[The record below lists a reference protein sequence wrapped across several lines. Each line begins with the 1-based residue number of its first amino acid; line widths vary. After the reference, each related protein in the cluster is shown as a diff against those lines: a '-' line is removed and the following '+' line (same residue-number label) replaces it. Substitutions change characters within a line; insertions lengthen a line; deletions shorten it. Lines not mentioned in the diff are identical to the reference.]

1 MKPLLPSL
9 LVPFICTALFV
20 ILCLAST
27 SRLSPAASDTCQDLR
42 AMSASTLS
50 QVLVLTR
57 RLVSDQFFAIFH
69 VSIDRPCPF
78 WNADGGKCA
87 IRECSVCDCPAD
99 EVPALWRS
107 ADAADTAADTDAA
120 TQAAESAPG
129 ISVNTAIP
137 FACEKLADGDSLND
151 IDRSHEGA
159 QQRNWAAPPDKE
171 DWTVQ
176 DSGGGTEML
185 YVDLRKNPERYTGF
199 SGKETHRIWSAIY
212 DENCIV
218 SADKCRD
225 GLCAPGTCKEERVF
239 HKLISGVHTSITM
252 HIAAGYLLGTTW
264 GKNVEIYEKRVR
276 KFPERVENLKLT
288 LALILR
294 AVAKVAPSLDPA
306 VFEYKTG
313 NAEQDRE
320 TALRVRALLAH
331 PVLVRGCEE
340 LVFDEKDM
348 FVAHARDRLPEFR
361 GAFRN
366 ISMIMDCVGCEKCR
380 LWGKLQFLGLG
391 TALRILFTQNDER
404 RLKRNE
410 VIALVNLLH
419 KLLSSVEWVE
429 DFDAQL
435 KRRAVQYALLGK
447 LVGGLSICLV
457 SLAAFRKQERDE
469 ESSSALTSPSTSP
482 STSKRSAILELE
494 KSTESIVNSDPPA
507 SQSQKRRWPASAD

>member
-9 LVPFICTALFV
+9 LVVSVSAAFLV
-20 ILCLAST
+20 LLCLAYT
-27 SRLSPAASDTCQDLR
+27 PPLSPAPGGTCQDVI
-42 AMSASTLS
+42 AMDVATLS
-50 QVLVLTR
+50 QVLALTR
-57 RLVSDQFFAIFH
+57 GLVSDQFFAIFH

-78 WNADGGKCA
+78 WDADGGKCA

-107 ADAADTAADTDAA
+107 ADAADTAADTAA
-120 TQAAESAPG
+120 AAAQAAHAAPG

-137 FACEKLADGDSLND
+137 FACEKLGDGDSLND
-151 IDRSHEGA
+151 IDRSYEGA
-159 QQRNWAAPPDKE
+159 QQSNWAAPPDKE

-176 DSGGGTEML
+176 DNGGGTEML

-225 GLCAPGTCKEERVF
+225 GLCAPETCKEERVF

-252 HIAAGYLLGTTW
+252 HIAGGYLLGTKW

-320 TALRVRALLAH
+320 TAQRVRALLAH
-331 PVLVRGCEE
+331 PVLARGCEE

-348 FVAHARDRLPEFR
+348 FVAQARDRLPEFR

-419 KLLSSVEWVE
+419 KLLSSAEWVDE
-429 DFDAQL
+429 FDNQL

-447 LVGGLSICLV
+447 LGGGLAICLV
-457 SLAAFRKQERDE
+457 SLAAFKKQQRDE
-469 ESSSALTSPSTSP
+469 KSS
-482 STSKRSAILELE
+482 STSKRSALLELSK
-494 KSTESIVNSDPPA
+494 KSTESVVNSDPPA
-507 SQSQKRRWPASAD
+507 SQPLRRRRQANAD